1 MTPKKRKRVFVNDPP
16 TTDQILADVNLAINQ
31 MNEEP
36 EVIKPRKPANNSRKH
51 VNDKGKPCT

>member
-1 MTPKKRKRVFVNDPP
+1 MSTKKHKRVFVNESP
-16 TTDQILADVNLAINQ
+16 TTDKILADINLAIDQ

-51 VNDKGKPCT
+51 VNDKGKPCS